1 MSADCETHTELTP
14 QTVPSTY
21 TTHSDMYSGEVG
33 DGIYRIVPGYT
44 ESNHIAPYDRPL
56 PPSLF
61 PITEIHPHVKTK
73 PFRQCIQLA
82 GPSQYP
88 VRATA
93 QVDDGAMRNC
103 IGLHVWHSYG
113 HCLGTLM
120 PTTLRVSV
128 ANSNTIPCAGL
139 WSGEV
144 KIRGT
149 SSFTHFVVFECG
161 GAFDV
166 ILGKPWLHE
175 VNAIHDYRT
184 DTITISTNTSQT
196 TIENE
201 EHTTDTTVD
210 VAPTA
215 STTTQTVE
223 PSLDDQLQA
232 EILRINTLRNTHGPF
247 AETRWAKYLDVEEMD
262 DEDDTAPEERSKAVE
277 WFTTRAEQ
285 RAIE

>member
-1 MSADCETHTELTP
+1 
-14 QTVPSTY
+14 
-21 TTHSDMYSGEVG
+21 
-33 DGIYRIVPGYT
+33 
-44 ESNHIAPYDRPL
+44 
-56 PPSLF
+56 
-61 PITEIHPHVKTK
+61 
-73 PFRQCIQLA
+73 
-82 GPSQYP
+82 
-88 VRATA
+88 
-93 QVDDGAMRNC
+93 
-103 IGLHVWHSYG
+103 
-113 HCLGTLM
+113 M

-144 KIRGT
+144 KIGGT

-232 EILRINTLRNTHGPF
+232 EILRINTLCNTHGPF

-285 RAIE
+285 RAIERAQRRERKLDRKHRNREVLN